1 MSAAS
6 QPTIR
11 AYGVDLTPVLA
22 TDLPQLRTWRNSPDI
37 AAQMLDQRQISPE
50 AQQLWF
56 SRISNDASQQHF
68 VIRYKDQPVGA
79 CNLKQ
84 PDGEAITGSAILES
98 GFYLADPRFRGSML
112 AFFPALALNQYCF
125 QTLGCT
131 TLLAHVKLD
140 NQAALRF
147 NQQLGY
153 QMTQQISQPTPD
165 GQVLLQQMQLDLSG
179 FTQAASRFARFAGQP

>member
-1 MSAAS
+1 MNAVSPAN
-6 QPTIR
+6 IR
-11 AYGVDLTPVLA
+11 AYGVDLTPVQA

-50 AQQLWF
+50 AQLQWF
-56 SRISNDASQQHF
+56 NRISADVSQQHF

-84 PDGEAITGSAILES
+84 PEGKAVTGSTVLES

-153 QMTQQISQPTPD
+153 QTTQQLSQPTPE
-165 GQVLLQQMQLDLSG
+165 GPVLMQHMQLDLAG
-179 FTQAASRFARFAGQP
+179 FTQAASRFARFAG

>member
-1 MSAAS
+1 MMLPAAV
-6 QPTIR
+6 IE
-11 AYGVDLTPVLA
+11 AYGVTLTPVQPEDLA
-22 TDLPQLRTWRNSPDI
+22 LLREWRNRPDI
-37 AAQMLDQRQISPE
+37 SAQMLDQRPISEE
-50 AQQLWF
+50 AQLRWFERVRVDPNQL
-56 SRISNDASQQHF
+56 HF
-68 VIRYKDQPVGA
+68 VIRYKNAPVGA

-84 PDGEAITGSAILES
+84 PEGQPISSSTVLES

-131 TLLAHVKLD
+131 TLLAHVKPD

-153 QMTQQISQPTPD
+153 QATIQISCPTPD
-165 GQVLLQQMQLDLSG
+165 HEVMLQRMQLDIAG
-179 FTQAASRFARFAGQP
+179 FSQAAAKFVRFAGG

>member
-1 MSAAS
+1 MTVCTRA
-6 QPTIR
+6 IIH
-11 AYGVDLTPVLA
+11 AYGISLTPVQS
-22 TDLPQLRTWRNSPDI
+22 TDLPLLRTWRNRPDI
-37 AAQMLDQRQISPE
+37 SAQMLDQREISE
-50 AQQLWF
+50 SAQFAWF
-56 SRISNDASQQHF
+56 ERLSNKASEQHF
-68 VIRYKDQPVGA
+68 VIHYKDTAVGA

-84 PDGEAITGSAILES
+84 AGGQPIAGASELET

-140 NQAALRF
+140 NTAALRF

-153 QMTQQISQPTPD
+153 QATQQVSTATPQGD
-165 GQVLLQQMQLDLSG
+165 VLLQEMQLNLAG
-179 FTQAASRFARFAGQP
+179 FTEAAIRFARFAG

>member
-1 MSAAS
+1 MNAVS

-11 AYGVDLTPVLA
+11 AYGVELTPVLA
-22 TDLPQLRTWRNSPDI
+22 TDLPQLRAWRNSPDI
-37 AAQMLDQRQISPE
+37 AGQMLDQRQISPE
-50 AQQLWF
+50 AQQQWF
-56 SRISNDASQQHF
+56 ARISTDPSQQHF
-68 VIRYKDQPVGA
+68 VIRYKEQPVGA

-84 PDGEAITGSAILES
+84 PDGTAVEGSAVLES

-153 QMTQQISQPTPD
+153 QATQQLSQPTPD
-165 GQVLLQQMQLDLSG
+165 GQVRLQQMQLDLSG
-179 FTQAASRFARFAGQP
+179 FTEAARRFARFAG

>member
-1 MSAAS
+1 MNAVSPAN
-6 QPTIR
+6 IR
-11 AYGVDLTPVLA
+11 AYGVDLTPVQA

-50 AQQLWF
+50 AQQQWF
-56 SRISNDASQQHF
+56 TRISADVSQQHF

-84 PDGEAITGSAILES
+84 PEGKAVTGSTVLES
-98 GFYLADPRFRGSML
+98 CFYLADPRFRGSML

-153 QMTQQISQPTPD
+153 QTTQQLSQPTPE
-165 GQVLLQQMQLDLSG
+165 GPVLMQQMQLDLAG
-179 FTQAASRFARFAGQP
+179 FTQAASRFARFAG

>member
-1 MSAAS
+1 MML
-6 QPTIR
+6 PTAVIE
-11 AYGVDLTPVLA
+11 AYGVTLTPVQSEDLA
-22 TDLPQLRTWRNSPDI
+22 LLREWRNRPDI
-37 AAQMLDQRQISPE
+37 SAQMLDQRPISEE
-50 AQQLWF
+50 AQLRWF
-56 SRISNDASQQHF
+56 ERVSIDPSQQHF
-68 VIRYKDQPVGA
+68 VIRYKNDPVGA

-84 PDGEAITGSAILES
+84 PEGQPVSSSTVLES

-131 TLLAHVKLD
+131 TLLAHVKPD

-153 QMTQQISQPTPD
+153 QATTRISCPTPD
-165 GQVLLQQMQLDLSG
+165 HEVILQRMQLDVAG
-179 FTQAASRFARFAGQP
+179 FSQAAAKFVRFAEG

>member
-1 MSAAS
+1 MNAVS

-22 TDLPQLRTWRNSPDI
+22 TDLPQLRAWRNSPDI

-50 AQQLWF
+50 AQQQWF
-56 SRISNDASQQHF
+56 IRISTDISQQHF
-68 VIRYKDQPVGA
+68 VLRYKDQPVGA

-84 PDGEAITGSAILES
+84 PEGKAVTGSTVLES

-140 NQAALRF
+140 NLAALRF

-153 QMTQQISQPTPD
+153 QTTQQLSQMTPD
-165 GQVLLQQMQLDLSG
+165 GQVLLQQMQLDLRG
-179 FTQAASRFARFAGQP
+179 FNEAARRFARFAG

>member
-1 MSAAS
+1 MIPPAAV
-6 QPTIR
+6 IE
-11 AYGVDLTPVLA
+11 AYGVTLTPVQPEDLA
-22 TDLPQLRTWRNSPDI
+22 LIREWRNRPDI
-37 AAQMLDQRQISPE
+37 SAQMLDQRMISEE
-50 AQQLWF
+50 AQLRWYE
-56 SRISNDASQQHF
+56 RVRADASQQHF
-68 VIRYKDQPVGA
+68 VIRYKNEPVGA

-84 PDGEAITGSAILES
+84 PEGQPVSSSAVLES

-131 TLLAHVKLD
+131 TLMAHVKPD

-153 QMTQQISQPTPD
+153 QATTRISCPTPD
-165 GQVLLQQMQLDLSG
+165 QEVILQRMQLDVEG
-179 FTQAASRFARFAGQP
+179 FSQAAAKFVRFAGG

>member
-1 MSAAS
+1 MSQSEAC
-6 QPTIR
+6 IH
-11 AYGVDLTPVLA
+11 AYGVTLAPVQQEDLAL
-22 TDLPQLRTWRNSPDI
+22 LREWRNRPDI
-37 AAQMLDQRQISPE
+37 SAQMLDQRPISE
-50 AQQLWF
+50 AAQLQWF
-56 SRISNDASQQHF
+56 ERIKNDASQQHF
-68 VIRYKDQPVGA
+68 VIRYKNEPVGA

-84 PDGEAITGSAILES
+84 PEGQPVIGSPVLES

-131 TLLAHVKLD
+131 TLLAHVKPD

-153 QMTQQISQPTPD
+153 QATTKLSCPTPD
-165 GQVLLQQMQLDLSG
+165 GEVMLQKMQLDITG
-179 FTQAASRFARFAGQP
+179 FAQTAAKFVRFAGG